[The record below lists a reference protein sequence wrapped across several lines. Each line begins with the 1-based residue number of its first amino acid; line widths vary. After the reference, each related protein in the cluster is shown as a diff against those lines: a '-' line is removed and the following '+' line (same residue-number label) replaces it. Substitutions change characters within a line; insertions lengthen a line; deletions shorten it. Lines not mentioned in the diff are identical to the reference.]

1 MASVSI
7 TVAFAVSTVIV
18 RERPGVKIK
27 TIRFPAAAGVYEK
40 EGFVV
45 DAPSKVATFTI
56 LSAMF

>member
-1 MASVSI
+1 
-7 TVAFAVSTVIV
+7 
-18 RERPGVKIK
+18 VKIK